1 MIKFDN
7 VTFNYASSEKPA
19 IQNVSLHIKQGE
31 LVVFCGKSGSGKSTV
46 AKLINGL
53 IPKVQHGD
61 ISGHVYLNG
70 RNISEIDMYQLSQ
83 IVGSVFQNPKT
94 QFYNVDTTSELAF
107 NLENQGIDKTVIIE
121 KVKTVMNHFKIEH
134 LLDRNIFE
142 LSGGEKQIIACAT
155 VLITNPDVVVLDEPS
170 SNLDMYSIK
179 KLKEMICYLK
189 ERGKTV
195 VLIEHRLD
203 YIMDEADCVCYME
216 DGSLYAHYPIDRFK
230 SLDCDELESMGIRYA
245 QEERL
250 QYELQFGNY
259 VMEMHNFTY
268 MYDKFSKEKQ
278 LDVNEIVIP
287 KDGVVAIIGDNGSGK
302 STFAKC
308 LCGLLK
314 DFKGHVT
321 YNQKRLKQKQLLK
334 QSYMVFQDVNT
345 QLFTESLKQEL
356 QLLNVQVTE
365 TQVDNMLENMNLL
378 DKKHEH
384 PLSLSGGEKQ
394 RMAIATAIL
403 SGKEIII
410 FDEPTSGLDLY
421 HMKKVA
427 KMINDIHDKGK
438 QIFIITHD
446 KSLVLEICTYVL
458 HFGEGRLI
466 NQFALNHQGI
476 KQLNHYFDV

>member
-1 MIKFDN
+1 MIKFEN
-7 VTFNYASSEKPA
+7 VTFKYASSEEPA
-19 IQNVSLHIKQGE
+19 IKEASFHIKRGE
-31 LVVFCGKSGSGKSTV
+31 LAVFCGQSGSGKSTIT
-46 AKLINGL
+46 KLINGL
-53 IPKVQHGD
+53 IPKVQSGEIRGNISLNGHN
-61 ISGHVYLNG
+61 ISG
-70 RNISEIDMYQLSQ
+70 IEMYQLSQ
-83 IVGSVFQNPKT
+83 MVGSVFQNPKT

-107 NLENQGIDKTVIIE
+107 NLENQGISRNIIIE
-121 KVKTVMNHFKIEH
+121 KIQSVTQRFHIEH

-155 VLITNPDVVVLDEPS
+155 ALISEPDVIVLDAPS
-170 SNLDMYSIK
+170 SNLDVYSIK

-189 ERGKTV
+189 ECGKTV

-203 YIMDEADCVCYME
+203 YIMDEADSVYYME
-216 DGSLYAHYPIDRFK
+216 NGLLHAQYQKDTFK
-230 SLDCDELESMGIRYA
+230 SLNRHELESMGIRYG

-250 QYELQFGNY
+250 QHKPKSGKH
-259 VMEMHNFTY
+259 VMEMYNFTY
-268 MYDKFSKEKQ
+268 AYDKFSKEKQ
-278 LDVNEIVIP
+278 LDLNEIAIP
-287 KDGVVAIIGDNGSGK
+287 KEGVVAIIGDNGSGK

-321 YNQKRLKQKQLLK
+321 YDHKQLKQKQLLK
-334 QSYMVFQDVNT
+334 ESYMVFQDVNT
-345 QLFTESLKQEL
+345 QLFTESLEQEL
-356 QLLNVQVTE
+356 QLLNTHVTE
-365 TQVDNMLENMNLL
+365 KQVDDMLESMNLL
-378 DKKHEH
+378 DKKREH

-403 SGKEIII
+403 SNKEVII

-427 KMINDIHDKGK
+427 KIINDIYDKGK

-446 KSLVLEICTYVL
+446 KSLILEVCTYVL
-458 HFGEGRLI
+458 QFGDGHLI

-476 KQLNHYFDV
+476 DKLNHYFDV